1 MEMKELTFGDRV
13 LLGAGLCSLIVGVL
27 SIVLMLVVS

>member
-13 LLGAGLCSLIVGVL
+13 LGAGMCSLIVGVL

>member
-1 MEMKELTFGDRV
+1 MEMKALSFSDRV
-13 LLGAGLCSLIVGVL
+13 LLGTGLCSLIVGVL